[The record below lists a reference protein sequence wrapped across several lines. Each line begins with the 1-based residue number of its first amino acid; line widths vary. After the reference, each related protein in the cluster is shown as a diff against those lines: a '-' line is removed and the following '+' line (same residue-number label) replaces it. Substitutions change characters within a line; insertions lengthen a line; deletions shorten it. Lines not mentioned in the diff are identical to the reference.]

1 MKIVVVFI
9 LLLLI
14 NTIALPQD
22 RVRCFQ
28 LEQYLK
34 QTKNNNEWIF
44 FFVKTNDKSGLMK
57 KITAVAGKYKG
68 SVRSWHYIAV
78 KRNQINEFL
87 DKVNIQNLNFKS
99 YQGVALNDTMRVN
112 NKINAIHAG
121 QQPLGVSY
129 EGLGVVVGFID
140 TGIDWQHPDF
150 LNPQDSSTR
159 VLAIWDQTQ
168 PVNSFTPS
176 EYGYGQLWDSA
187 QIMQGLSNNND
198 QYGHGSTVA
207 GTACGN
213 AFANGLNKGVA
224 PKTELIVV
232 ESNFNASNW
241 LGTVADAVHF
251 IYHLADSLGKPC
263 VINASLG
270 TYLGSHDGLDPY
282 ALYIDSLINQK
293 KGHLMVAAAGN
304 SGSLGNY
311 HLHTENNQDTAF
323 TWFLTNPSSIYGANS
338 IFFEL
343 WADTADFNDIQ
354 FRMGADKVNPVF
366 ENRSLGTFFTIQNN
380 LGGVTYDTLRNAQNQ
395 ILATVEYWSELRD
408 GQYLLQVYL
417 PSPDSAQYHFRF
429 ETTGTGKFDCW
440 SSSIFGLSDIVDYVS
455 GVSNFTDISKYSF
468 PDSLQTIVSSFQ
480 CLPSVIAVGNYYND
494 SGYVNLDTTWTS
506 NGGIRGKI
514 AETSSR
520 GPTRDGRLKP
530 EIAASGHGVNSAMP
544 LNLIN
549 YYLTHPPLD
558 STLAIGGMHRRN
570 GGTSMASPIV
580 AGVGALALE
589 KCNQLTPERF
599 KQALITTAYSDTFTG
614 QLPNVSFGNGKL
626 DGFNT
631 LNALRFTVNV
641 AGDLSFCE
649 GDSTVLTLSETFE
662 QYNWNATDT
671 LQNWMIDSSGL
682 YFVQAAD
689 TSGCW
694 SDTTFVQVVEYP
706 NPQTPTIAVNLDSI
720 ILTNVGNTNVQ
731 WYLDGNP
738 ITSSL
743 DSIVIAQQNGD
754 YYAILENN
762 FGCQSYSDTIMFL
775 STGVKQEQQQFF
787 AYPNPVQETLYIKTN
802 TSIHRFEVTDL
813 RGRIVQS
820 FDNLSVNEINVDVS
834 KLVNGIYQLKLYTY
848 NEMYVKKI
856 LVKH

>member
-1 MKIVVVFI
+1 MKIIVLLI
-9 LLLLI
+9 LLLCLNKI
-14 NTIALPQD
+14 VLPQHK
-22 RVRCFQ
+22 VRSFQ

-34 QTKNNNEWIF
+34 KTKNTNEWIF
-44 FFVKTNDKSGLMK
+44 FFVKTSNKASLIK
-57 KITAVAGKYKG
+57 EVESVEGKYKG
-68 SVRSWHYIAV
+68 SVKGWHYVAV
-78 KRNQINEFL
+78 RRNQINEFL
-87 DKVNIQNLNFKS
+87 EKANISHLDFKS
-99 YQGVALNDTMRVN
+99 YQGAVLNDTMRVN
-112 NKINAIHAG
+112 NRINAIHAG
-121 QQPLGVSY
+121 QQPLGISY
-129 EGLGVVVGFID
+129 EGTGVVVGFID

-168 PVNSFTPS
+168 AVNTFTPA

-251 IYHLADSLGKPC
+251 IYHLADSLNKPC

-304 SGSLGNY
+304 SGNLGNY
-311 HLHTENNQDTAF
+311 HLHTENNQDTVF

-338 IFFEL
+338 LFFEL
-343 WADTADFNDIQ
+343 WADTADFNSIQ
-354 FRMGADKVNPVF
+354 FRMGADKVSPVF
-366 ENRSLGTFFTIQNN
+366 ENRSKGTFFTINDN
-380 LGGVTYDTLRNAQNQ
+380 LGGVNYDTLRNAQNQ
-395 ILATVEYWSELRD
+395 ILATIEYWSELRD

-417 PSPDSAQYHFRF
+417 PSPDSSQYHFRF
-429 ETTGTGKFDCW
+429 ETAGTGKFDCW
-440 SSSIFGLSDIVDYVS
+440 SSSVFGISDIVDDVS
-455 GVSNFTDISKYSF
+455 TIANFTEVSNYSF

-494 SGYVNLDTTWTS
+494 SGYVNLDTSWTS
-506 NGGIRGKI
+506 NGGVRGKI

-530 EIAASGHGVNSAMP
+530 EIAASGHGVNSALP

-589 KCNQLTPERF
+589 KCHQLTPERF
-599 KQALITTAYSDTFTG
+599 KQALVTTAYSDTFTG

-631 LNALRFTVNV
+631 LNALRFSVNV
-641 AGDLSFCE
+641 VGNLSFCE
-649 GDSTVLTLSETFE
+649 GDSTELNLTETYNH
-662 QYNWNATDT
+662 YNWNASDT
-671 LQNWMIDSSGL
+671 SQTWSIDSSGM
-682 YFVQAAD
+682 YFVQAVD
-689 TSGCW
+689 SLGCW
-694 SDTTFVQVVEYP
+694 SDTTFFQVTEHP
-706 NPQTPTIAVNLDSI
+706 NPPTPSISVNLDSVL
-720 ILTNVGNTNVQ
+720 LTNVGNNTIQ
-731 WYLDGNP
+731 WYLDGSP
-738 ITSSL
+738 ITSPL
-743 DSIVIAQQNGD
+743 DSIVIAQQNGN
-754 YYAILENN
+754 YYATVENN
-762 FGCQSYSDTIMFL
+762 FGCQSYSDTINFL
-775 STGVKQEQQQFF
+775 STGVKREKSIFSVF
-787 AYPNPVQETLYIKTN
+787 PNPVRENLFIQTKTP
-802 TSIHRFEVTDL
+802 IRRYDVIDV

-820 FDNLSVNEINVDVS
+820 IDNLSVNKLTIDVS
-834 KLVNGIYQLKLYTY
+834 KLVNGIYQVKLYTY
-848 NEMYVKKI
+848 NNMYVKKI
-856 LVKH
+856 VVRH

>member
-1 MKIVVVFI
+1 MKIIVLLI
-9 LLLLI
+9 LLLCLNKI
-14 NTIALPQD
+14 VLPQHK
-22 RVRCFQ
+22 VRSFQ

-34 QTKNNNEWIF
+34 KTKNTNEWIF
-44 FFVKTNDKSGLMK
+44 FFVKTSNKASLIK
-57 KITAVAGKYKG
+57 EVESVEGKYKG
-68 SVRSWHYIAV
+68 SVKGWHYV
-78 KRNQINEFL
+78 SVRRNQINEFL
-87 DKVNIQNLNFKS
+87 EKANISHLDFKS
-99 YQGVALNDTMRVN
+99 YQGAVLNDTMRVN
-112 NKINAIHAG
+112 NRINAIHAG
-121 QQPLGVSY
+121 QQPLGISY
-129 EGLGVVVGFID
+129 EGTGVVVGFID

-168 PVNSFTPS
+168 AVNTFTPA

-251 IYHLADSLGKPC
+251 IYHLADSLNKPC

-304 SGSLGNY
+304 SGNLGNY
-311 HLHTENNQDTAF
+311 HLHTENNQDTVF

-338 IFFEL
+338 LFFEL
-343 WADTADFNDIQ
+343 WADTADFNSIQ
-354 FRMGADKVNPVF
+354 FRMGADKVSPVF
-366 ENRSLGTFFTIQNN
+366 ENRSKGTFFTINDN
-380 LGGVTYDTLRNAQNQ
+380 LGGVNYDTLRNAQNQ
-395 ILATVEYWSELRD
+395 ILATIEYWSELRD

-417 PSPDSAQYHFRF
+417 PSPDSSQYHFRF
-429 ETTGTGKFDCW
+429 ETAGTGKFDCW
-440 SSSIFGLSDIVDYVS
+440 SSSVFGISDIVDDVS
-455 GVSNFTDISKYSF
+455 TIANFTEVSNYSF

-494 SGYVNLDTTWTS
+494 SGYVNLDTSWTS
-506 NGGIRGKI
+506 NGGVRGKI

-530 EIAASGHGVNSAMP
+530 EIAASGHGVNSALP

-589 KCNQLTPERF
+589 KCHQLTPERF
-599 KQALITTAYSDTFTG
+599 KQALVTTAYSDTFTG

-631 LNALRFTVNV
+631 LNALRFSVNV
-641 AGDLSFCE
+641 VGNLSFCE
-649 GDSTVLTLSETFE
+649 GDSTELNLTETYNH
-662 QYNWNATDT
+662 YNWNASDT
-671 LQNWMIDSSGL
+671 SQTWSIDSSGM
-682 YFVQAAD
+682 YFVQAVD
-689 TSGCW
+689 SLGCW
-694 SDTTFVQVVEYP
+694 SDTTFFQVTEHP
-706 NPQTPTIAVNLDSI
+706 NPPTPSISVNLDSVL
-720 ILTNVGNTNVQ
+720 LTNVGNNTIQ
-731 WYLDGNP
+731 WYLDGSP
-738 ITSSL
+738 ITSPL
-743 DSIVIAQQNGD
+743 DSIVIAQQNGN
-754 YYAILENN
+754 YYATVENN
-762 FGCQSYSDTIMFL
+762 FGCQSYSDTINFL
-775 STGVKQEQQQFF
+775 STGVKREKSIFSVF
-787 AYPNPVQETLYIKTN
+787 PNPVRENLFIQTKTP
-802 TSIHRFEVTDL
+802 IRRYDVIDV

-820 FDNLSVNEINVDVS
+820 IDNLSVNKLTIDVS
-834 KLVNGIYQLKLYTY
+834 KLVNGIYQVKLYTY
-848 NEMYVKKI
+848 NNMYVKKI
-856 LVKH
+856 VVRH

>member
-1 MKIVVVFI
+1 MKIIVLLI
-9 LLLLI
+9 LLLCLNKI
-14 NTIALPQD
+14 VLPQHK
-22 RVRCFQ
+22 VRSFQ

-34 QTKNNNEWIF
+34 KTKNTNEWIF
-44 FFVKTNDKSGLMK
+44 FFVKTSNKASLIK
-57 KITAVAGKYKG
+57 KVESVEGKYKG
-68 SVRSWHYIAV
+68 SVKGWHYVAV
-78 KRNQINEFL
+78 RRNQINEFL
-87 DKVNIQNLNFKS
+87 EKVNVLHLDFKS
-99 YQGVALNDTMRVN
+99 YQGAVLNDTMRVN
-112 NKINAIHAG
+112 NRINAIHAG
-121 QQPLGVSY
+121 QQPLGISY
-129 EGLGVVVGFID
+129 EGTGVVVGFID

-168 PVNSFTPS
+168 AVNAFTPV

-251 IYHLADSLGKPC
+251 IYHLADSLNKPC

-293 KGHLMVAAAGN
+293 KGHLMIAAAGN
-304 SGSLGNY
+304 SGNLGNY
-311 HLHTENNQDTAF
+311 HLHTENNQDTVF

-338 IFFEL
+338 LFFEL
-343 WADTADFNDIQ
+343 WADTADFNSIH
-354 FRMGADKVNPVF
+354 FRMGADKVSPVF
-366 ENRSLGTFFTIQNN
+366 ENRSKGTFFSINDN
-380 LGGVTYDTLRNAQNQ
+380 LGGVNYDTLRNAQNQ
-395 ILATVEYWSELRD
+395 ILATIEYWSELRD

-417 PSPDSAQYHFRF
+417 PSPDSSQYHFRF
-429 ETTGTGKFDCW
+429 ETAGTGKFDCW
-440 SSSIFGLSDIVDYVS
+440 SSSVFGISDIVDDVS
-455 GVSNFTDISKYSF
+455 TIAKFTEVSNYSF

-494 SGYVNLDTTWTS
+494 SGYVNLDTSWTS
-506 NGGIRGKI
+506 NGGVRGKI

-530 EIAASGHGVNSAMP
+530 EIAASGHGVNSALP

-589 KCNQLTPERF
+589 KCHQLTPERF
-599 KQALITTAYSDTFTG
+599 KQALVTTAYSDTFTG

-631 LNALRFTVNV
+631 LNALRFSVNV
-641 AGDLSFCE
+641 VGNLSFCE
-649 GDSTVLTLSETFE
+649 GDSTELNLTETYNH
-662 QYNWNATDT
+662 YNWNASDT
-671 LQNWMIDSSGL
+671 SQTWSIDSSGM
-682 YFVQAAD
+682 YFVQAVD
-689 TSGCW
+689 SLGCW
-694 SDTTFVQVVEYP
+694 SDTTFFQVDEHP
-706 NPQTPTIAVNLDSI
+706 KPSMPSITVNLDSI
-720 ILTNVGNTNVQ
+720 LLTNVGNSSVQ
-731 WYLDGNP
+731 WYLDGNQIISP
-738 ITSSL
+738 L
-743 DSIVIAQQNGD
+743 DSILIAQQNGN
-754 YYAILENN
+754 YYAIVENN
-762 FGCQSYSDTIMFL
+762 YGCQSYSDTITFL
-775 STGVKQEQQQFF
+775 STGIKQEYLIFSAF
-787 AYPNPVQETLYIKTN
+787 PNPVHESLCIHAKS
-802 TSIHRFEVTDL
+802 SIQGVEVIDL
-813 RGRIVQS
+813 RGRVVQS
-820 FDNLSVNEINVDVS
+820 VDNLSVNELTIDVS
-834 KLVNGIYQLKLYTY
+834 KLVNGIYQVKLYTY
-848 NEMYVKKI
+848 NNMYVKKI
-856 LVKH
+856 VVKH